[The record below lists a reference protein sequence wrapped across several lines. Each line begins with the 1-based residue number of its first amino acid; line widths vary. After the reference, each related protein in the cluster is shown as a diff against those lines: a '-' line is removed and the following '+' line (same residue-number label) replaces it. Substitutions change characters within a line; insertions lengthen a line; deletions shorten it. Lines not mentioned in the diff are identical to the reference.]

1 LANTNCWKP
10 QAGRETS
17 MSNATITGCTST
29 RILQLLQEG
38 PALAGELAA
47 ELQLPS
53 NRVSSYLHQLAK
65 TGRVRRAPSTAPTS
79 AHRSSG
85 ACRRCP

>member
-1 LANTNCWKP
+1 MAD
-10 QAGRETS
+10 AGIADGT
-17 MSNATITGCTST
+17 AT

-38 PALAGELAA
+38 PGLAGELAA

-65 TGRVRRAPSTAPTS
+65 TGRVRRAPFHGPDERPSVLWSLQAVS
-79 AHRSSG
+79 HE
-85 ACRRCP
+85 

>member
-1 LANTNCWKP
+1 
-10 QAGRETS
+10 

-38 PALAGELAA
+38 SVLVGELAA
-47 ELQLPS
+47 ELQPPS

-65 TGRVRRAPSTAPTS
+65 TGSVRRAPFHGPDERPS
-79 AHRSSG
+79 ALWSLQVVSNE
-85 ACRRCP
+85 